1 MAKTW
6 KLTTKQ
12 QVHVK
17 KGSSGFMAP
26 IGLSFTVVTSGD
38 SQPQG
43 KEIEGP
49 FLKAVGGTELSS
61 SCTTSWFKSKKLS
74 DI

>member
-1 MAKTW
+1 MATQW

-12 QVHVK
+12 SVGAK
-17 KGSSGFMAP
+17 KGSAGFMTP
-26 IGLSFTVVTSGD
+26 IGLTFTVVTRDS

-49 FLKAVGGTELSS
+49 FLAAVGATSISS
-61 SCTTSWFKSKKLS
+61 ACTTSWFKIEKA
-74 DI
+74 